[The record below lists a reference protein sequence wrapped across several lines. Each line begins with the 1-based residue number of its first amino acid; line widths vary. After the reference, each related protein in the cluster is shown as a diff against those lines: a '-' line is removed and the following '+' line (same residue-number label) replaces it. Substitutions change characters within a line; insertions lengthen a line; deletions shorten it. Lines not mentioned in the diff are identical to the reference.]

1 MRVKLLQLGK
11 FFIRL
16 DLTFLDGFNM
26 LLGCNYCEGGY
37 IACTDSTHENCVGFE
52 YAEFQIGFIFVT
64 ISFGKEYPLK
74 DGNGNQLQEEL

>member
-26 LLGCNYCEGGY
+26 LLGFNYCEGGY
-37 IACTDSTHENCVGFE
+37 IACTDKTKENCVAFE
-52 YAEFQIGFIFVT
+52 YAEFQVGLIFVT
-64 ISFGKEYPLK
+64 FSFGKEYPLI
-74 DGNGNQLQEEL
+74 DEQHD